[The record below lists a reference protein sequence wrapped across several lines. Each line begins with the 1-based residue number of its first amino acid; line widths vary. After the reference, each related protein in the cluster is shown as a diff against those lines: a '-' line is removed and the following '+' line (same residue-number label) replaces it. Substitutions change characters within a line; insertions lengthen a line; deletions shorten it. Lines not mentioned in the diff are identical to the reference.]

1 MYKSIISTLEE
12 VKRDIL
18 NEYNSKK
25 LRASGD
31 FERNITIGRQGR
43 YKVVMTL
50 PSYSQ
55 FIMKFKG
62 NKGGTKKAPGAPHD
76 IIKKWITDKGL
87 SLRDYTTGRFMART
101 NTNLNKIAFLITRKI
116 FTHGTDIYSGKR
128 QPIDLDRIVD
138 NRFDYKG
145 EEIAERILQQI
156 KI

>member
-1 MYKSIISTLEE
+1 MYQSIISTLEA

-18 NEYNSKK
+18 NEYHSKK
-25 LRASGD
+25 LKASGD
-31 FERNITIGRQGR
+31 FERNITIARQGR

-62 NKGGTKKAPGAPHD
+62 NRGGSKGMAGPLGT
-76 IIKKWITDKGL
+76 IEKWVKDKGL

-101 NTNLNKIAFLITRKI
+101 DTNIKKVAFLIRRKI
-116 FTHGTDIYSGKR
+116 MNPGTDIYIGKR

-138 NRFDYKG
+138 NVFDYKG

-156 KI
+156 KL

>member
-1 MYKSIISTLEE
+1 MYQSIISALEE

-31 FERNITIGRQGR
+31 FERNITIARQGR

-55 FIMKFKG
+55 YIMKFKG
-62 NKGGTKKAPGAPHD
+62 NKGGSKGGGGGN
-76 IIKKWITDKGL
+76 IEKWITDKGL
-87 SLRDYTTGRFMART
+87 SLRDYTTGQFMART
-101 NTNLNKIAFLITRKI
+101 QTNIKKVAFLIRRKI
-116 FTHGTDIYSGKR
+116 MNQGTDIYLGKR

-145 EEIAERILQQI
+145 EEIADRILQSI
-156 KI
+156 KL

>member
-1 MYKSIISTLEE
+1 MYQSIIKTLEE

-18 NEYNSKK
+18 NEYYSKK
-25 LRASGD
+25 LKASGD
-31 FERNITIGRQGR
+31 FERNITIARQGR

-62 NKGGTKKAPGAPHD
+62 SRGGSKGMAGPLGT
-76 IIKKWITDKGL
+76 IEKWIVDKGL
-87 SLRDYTTGRFMART
+87 RLRDYTTGRFMARNPT
-101 NTNLNKIAFLITRKI
+101 NIKKVAFLIRRKI
-116 FTHGTDIYSGKR
+116 MDPGTDIYTGKR

-138 NRFDYKG
+138 NRFDYAG
-145 EEIAERILQQI
+145 EEIADRILQSI